1 MTSYVYAITVFL
13 GVILTV
19 HLAMNGAVG
28 AAIGNPRVGNALF
41 WCIGAVMALL
51 IGATGWQAGAL
62 SGLGKVN
69 PLMLTAGAMGASLVF
84 GIAWI
89 IPQIGAQQM
98 TVMLLTGQILSA
110 MVLSHFGWLGSP
122 VAAGVGY
129 QHAGRG
135 ALDRRSLSRH
145 AQLSRR
151 GFAWTIN

>member
-28 AAIGNPRVGNALF
+28 AAIGNPRVGNAVF
-41 WCIGAVMALL
+41 WCIGAVMALI
-51 IGATGWQAGAL
+51 IGATGWQPGAL
-62 SGLGKVN
+62 SGLSKVN
-69 PLMLTAGAMGASLVF
+69 PVMLTAGAMGASLVF

-89 IPQIGAQQM
+89 IPQIGAQHM

-122 VAAGVGY
+122 VQPVSVTNMLGAALLIVG
-129 QHAGRG
+129 AFL
-135 ALDRRSLSRH
+135 ATRS
-145 AQLSRR
+145 
-151 GFAWTIN
+151 

>member
-41 WCIGAVMALL
+41 WCIGAVMALI
-51 IGATGWQAGAL
+51 IGATGWQSGAL

-69 PLMLTAGAMGASLVF
+69 PVMLTAGAMGASLVF

-89 IPQIGAQQM
+89 IPQIGAQHM

-122 VAAGVGY
+122 VQPVSVTNMLGAAAMIVG
-129 QHAGRG
+129 AFL
-135 ALDRRSLSRH
+135 ATRS
-145 AQLSRR
+145 
-151 GFAWTIN
+151 

>member
-1 MTSYVYAITVFL
+1 MTFVYAITVFL

-41 WCIGAVMALL
+41 WCIGAITALA
-51 IGATGWQAGAL
+51 IGLSGWQAGAL
-62 SGLGKVN
+62 GGIRNVN
-69 PLMLTAGAMGASLVF
+69 PLLLTAGAMGASLVF

-110 MVLSHFGWLGSP
+110 MLLSHFGWLGSP
-122 VAAGVGY
+122 VQPVNLMNIM
-129 QHAGRG
+129 G
-135 ALDRRSLSRH
+135 ALLMIGGVFLATRS
-145 AQLSRR
+145 
-151 GFAWTIN
+151 